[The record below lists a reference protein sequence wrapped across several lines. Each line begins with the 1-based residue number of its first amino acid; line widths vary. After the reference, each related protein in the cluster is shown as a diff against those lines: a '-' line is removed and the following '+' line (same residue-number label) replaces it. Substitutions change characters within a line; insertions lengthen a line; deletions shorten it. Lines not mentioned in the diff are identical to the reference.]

1 MSSDITIRVSNK
13 DAGKQYILVFQKPD
27 TNLNEMYDTL
37 FPVAWKVLPLNS
49 GSDQS
54 VTYPVQLEIMVKES
68 TASYDARTRGTV
80 QETPTGQMWRFTN
93 DGDFNVLEK
102 VSGATVDGLMGC
114 RNEAPQKID
123 IGLAKNGTP
132 LVVKRGVAQ
141 GDQANFKL
149 TPKLYFAYVTDVQ
162 AGELIKSDVSASKL
176 FELDLTNLKSV
187 DIELSIADQNTGKK
201 QWAARNRKSAS

>member
-1 MSSDITIRVSNK
+1 MSNDITIKVSNK

-49 GSDQS
+49 GGEQS
-54 VTYPVQLEIMVKES
+54 ITYPVSLEIMVKES
-68 TASYDARTRGTV
+68 TASYDARARGTV
-80 QETPTGQMWRFTN
+80 QETQLGQMWAFKN

-102 VSGATVDGLMGC
+102 IPGATVDGLMGC
-114 RNEAPQKID
+114 RNDAPQQLD
-123 IGLAKNGTP
+123 IGLAKSGTP
-132 LVVKRGVAQ
+132 LVVKRRVAQ

-149 TPKLYFAYVTDVQ
+149 TPKLYFAYVTDIQ
-162 AGELIKSDVSASKL
+162 AGELIKSDVSAAKL
-176 FELDLTNLKSV
+176 HELDLTNLKSV
-187 DIELSIADQNTGKK
+187 DIELSIADQNTGRK